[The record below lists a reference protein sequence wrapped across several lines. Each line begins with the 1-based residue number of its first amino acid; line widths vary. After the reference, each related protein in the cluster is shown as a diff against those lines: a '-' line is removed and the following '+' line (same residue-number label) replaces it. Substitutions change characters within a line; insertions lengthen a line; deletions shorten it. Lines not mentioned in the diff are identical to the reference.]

1 MAPTFLQMA
10 GLKPNDEMTGVS
22 FLPALLGEQME
33 ARKFVFAERSWQG
46 GYLTRSDGFD
56 LIRTVI
62 SKDYQFI
69 YNVLP
74 DRPYSPADMGSAKD
88 GSPDVWKRMQE
99 DQGGLS
105 ERHRKLFFQYPR
117 PIVELYDLKNDPF
130 QMQNLAGH
138 PETKDVEKKLR
149 ITLDKRII
157 REGDF
162 VPIMDELRE
171 LGGSAKRGIQ
181 D

>member
-1 MAPTFLQMA
+1 MNKDQLVFF
-10 GLKPNDEMTGVS
+10 GDKK
-22 FLPALLGEQME
+22 LPE
-33 ARKFVFAERSWQG
+33 
-46 GYLTRSDGFD
+46 
-56 LIRTVI
+56 
-62 SKDYQFI
+62 
-69 YNVLP
+69 
-74 DRPYSPADMGSAKD
+74 
-88 GSPDVWKRMQE
+88 
-99 DQGGLS
+99 
-105 ERHRKLFFQYPR
+105 
-117 PIVELYDLKNDPF
+117 ELYDLKNDPF

-138 PETKDVEKKLR
+138 PETKEVEKKLR